1 MTPEQA
7 AAFVNAQA
15 ACALMERA
23 AMTWQNNSDNVARKP
38 LTYGAKDFMAL
49 QDKYCISH
57 NAVLQCF
64 QDANR

>member
-7 AAFVNAQA
+7 AAFVNAQS

-23 AMTWQNNSDNVARKP
+23 AMTWQNNADNAARKP
-38 LTYGAKDFMAL
+38 MTFSAADFMAL
-49 QDKYCISH
+49 QEKYCIGH